1 MDIQFVDQ
9 LEELIVKMME
19 PLEGDKLS
27 AKL

>member
-1 MDIQFVDQ
+1 MEIQFVDQ
-9 LEELIVKMME
+9 LEELVERMME